1 MACYLA
7 EGVNVEWGGKLG
19 FVKIL
24 PKPKDTVKLK
34 KNSGAQAQSNHSLW
48 IIEYYYEAS
57 TKSALQ
63 TLRVRPL
70 QSSAET
76 GWQGE
81 C

>member
-1 MACYLA
+1 
-7 EGVNVEWGGKLG
+7 VGGQAKFCEIFAQAQG
-19 FVKIL
+19 HS
-24 PKPKDTVKLK
+24 DTE
-34 KNSGAQAQSNHSLW
+34 KNSGAQTQSKHSLL
-48 IIEYYYEAS
+48 IIESHYEVS